1 MKFYKDARAVDAAVK
16 RAGFEYLA
24 YTVARNSTTLKYYAK
39 FYLHLQEDVHYLKSK
54 GFDAVVDTERAV
66 E

>member
-1 MKFYKDARAVDAAVK
+1 MKYYKDSNGANRAVK

-24 YTVARNSTTLKYYAK
+24 YTVERNSTTSEYYAK

-54 GFDAVVDTERAV
+54 GFDAVVDTKRAV